1 MVNQLAPDL
10 AQTMAHLEALEA
22 DPQARFTFQILPDR
36 EDTGVRPAILHGTLA
51 DVVDR
56 LAGANNKG
64 AGITVS
70 VNRTD
75 FRGRAAAN
83 VVALRALVIDCDQP
97 RGRALALPPSLSIET
112 SSGRGHHYWFLGPGE
127 PLDGFGAAQRQLAAY
142 YGSDVAIS
150 DLGRALRLAGFYNMK
165 REPFL
170 VRVVRASPDRR
181 YSIAEVLAAHPRCR
195 EARRCRS
202 HPPYAARPCAEAAYR
217 TWSRRAPLTIGSR
230 NRVAFRLALEGF
242 RAKLDPGIVEAEVRG
257 YCESA
262 GIRAEAER
270 VLRSARSTAAVRPR

>member
-1 MVNQLAPDL
+1 MNQLAPDL
-10 AQTMAHLEALEA
+10 AQTMAHLAALEA

-36 EDTGVRPAILHGTLA
+36 EAAGVRPAILHGTLA

-56 LAGANNKG
+56 LAGANKRG

-75 FRGRAAAN
+75 FHGRAAAN

-97 RGRALALPPSLSIET
+97 RGRALALPPSLSVET
-112 SSGRGHHYWFLGPGE
+112 SPRRGHHYWLLEPGE
-127 PLDGFGAAQRQLAAY
+127 PLDAFGAAQRQLAAY
-142 YGSDVAIS
+142 YGSDGAIS
-150 DLGRALRLAGFYNMK
+150 DLGRVLRLAGFYNMK
-165 REPFL
+165 GEPFL

-195 EARRCRS
+195 EPRRCHG
-202 HPPYAARPCAEAAYR
+202 HPPPAARPCAEAAYR
-217 TWSRRAPLTIGSR
+217 AWSRQAPLTIGSR

-242 RAKLDPGIVEAEVRG
+242 RANLDPGIVEAEVRR
-257 YCESA
+257 YCDAA
-262 GIRAEAER
+262 GIRAEAEQ
-270 VLRSARSTAAVRPR
+270 VLRSARAAAVRPR